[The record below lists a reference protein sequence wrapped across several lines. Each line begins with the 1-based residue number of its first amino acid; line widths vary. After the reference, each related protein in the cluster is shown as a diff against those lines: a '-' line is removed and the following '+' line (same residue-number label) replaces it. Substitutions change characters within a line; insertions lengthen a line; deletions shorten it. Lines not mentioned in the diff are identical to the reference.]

1 MDSQILKCWEVMR
14 QKGRVGGMIIFRSSA
29 HHECATISRLSPN
42 ERCQSGSFFS
52 AGAHE
57 RVTLKPMRKASSFDG
72 KSLNFEAHN
81 SAAAEPT
88 SLLVMLGARP
98 VVWVLTH
105 HLEEYTYINA
115 SLIIT
120 QALPPGVII
129 SGTFLQL
136 KDLGHRKSRFFNLHN
151 LTPVF
156 GQLDCQIYGIPSNA

>member
-1 MDSQILKCWEVMR
+1 
-14 QKGRVGGMIIFRSSA
+14 
-29 HHECATISRLSPN
+29 
-42 ERCQSGSFFS
+42 
-52 AGAHE
+52 
-57 RVTLKPMRKASSFDG
+57 
-72 KSLNFEAHN
+72 
-81 SAAAEPT
+81 
-88 SLLVMLGARP
+88 MLGARP